1 MILFLIVFFYCIA
14 KVIKNLNLDGSC
26 IEFSD
31 RIETKKAKMNLVDD
45 DDDDKSFQSP
55 FILIKEIF
63 ISSERLEEFQL
74 NIQKRCDL

>member
-45 DDDDKSFQSP
+45 DDDKSFQSP

>member
-55 FILIKEIF
+55 FMLIKEIF

>member
-1 MILFLIVFFYCIA
+1 MVLFLIVFFYCIA

-45 DDDDKSFQSP
+45 DDDKSFQSP

>member
-1 MILFLIVFFYCIA
+1 
-14 KVIKNLNLDGSC
+14 
-26 IEFSD
+26 
-31 RIETKKAKMNLVDD
+31 MNLVD